1 MARGLTLASSQCG
14 LILRKWRLCAGAW
27 IWPSAANDMK
37 AEIEESPEVEPT
49 PRDWRS
55 FWALVAMQVQNAFN
69 DNMAKFILLPLGAWL
84 VINGQAFKGIE
95 HVLSVLLVLPFI
107 LFGPTSG
114 WIADRFPKSSV
125 IRAAAWMQLGVL
137 GLMAAALFYQNLA
150 MAMVAFFLLAL
161 QSTLLSPAKMGV
173 VKELLGARKLAFA
186 SGMMEGTVILA
197 ILAGMIFGGVWFDKR
212 LGGTG
217 TGWTAAL
224 VPVMCLWAGGLIA
237 IALAYRIQPT
247 RAMSTER
254 YTAWIAVRHF
264 KDLRDVWRQ
273 AKLRQMVLGVAFFW
287 GFAGFMSLVV
297 VQIAKEMS
305 NGGGEGMGTHN
316 SALMAAASVGIAL
329 GSILAGRLSRRGI
342 ELGLAPLGAMVMT
355 AAVFSLALA
364 PPGSWAQYSM
374 LLLAGAGGAI
384 FLVPLNACVMD
395 WPAEA
400 ERGKVLAV
408 SNLMNNSFG
417 VAAVVMQFAM
427 GAMGMGTR
435 WQFLVFGVLT
445 LGVTAHV
452 VRRLPVS
459 MVRLVGLALVNRF
472 YHIRALGA
480 ERMPERGGVLLAPNH
495 ISFMDAFFL
504 YAASPRPVRFLID
517 QRFYERWWARWM
529 VRLFN
534 SVPIS
539 PDSTRTAIGQ
549 VAAALAEGHVVC
561 VFPEGRLT
569 RTGFM
574 CELKRGY
581 ELMAKKGG
589 ALILP
594 AYMDGVWGS
603 IFSFERGRFIRK
615 RPYRIPYRITVAF
628 GSVLQ
633 PAEAGV
639 ERLRTE
645 LLLGSAHTLASRSD
659 DAAQVQRR
667 VFDGSELEILRALD
681 EAQRVRL
688 CLHLLQLANVAAW
701 RRRETL
707 WLCPHAGPALQLLV
721 HAFARGFG
729 GRVELGVPGPG
740 EGRRDVIGGA
750 AMRERLRGAG
760 AVVFFDFD
768 ASGGREDFL
777 GAEGVHCP
785 CLMISGVVVAV
796 STPEPPA
803 AEHDV
808 AAQPG
813 GRRGSA
819 GRLLPGFTV
828 TTGEAGKSI
837 GGPSVVEPIE
847 LGESVEIDA
856 EGFIFLRQAGASDG
870 VALAKAAGS

>member
-1 MARGLTLASSQCG
+1 
-14 LILRKWRLCAGAW
+14 
-27 IWPSAANDMK
+27 MK
-37 AEIEESPEVEPT
+37 ADIEEGPEFEPT
-49 PRDWRS
+49 RCDWRS

-84 VINGQAFKGIE
+84 VIHGQAFKGIE

-107 LFGPTSG
+107 VFGPTSG
-114 WIADRFPKSSV
+114 WIADRFAKSRV

-137 GLMAAALFYQNLA
+137 GLMAGALFYQNLGLA
-150 MAMVAFFLLAL
+150 MIAFFLLAL
-161 QSTLLSPAKMGV
+161 QSTMLSPAKMGV
-173 VKELLGARKLAFA
+173 VKELLGARKLAYA

-224 VPVMCLWAGGLIA
+224 VPVVCLWAGGLVA
-237 IALAYRIQPT
+237 VALAYRIQPT
-247 RAMSTER
+247 RAMSAER
-254 YTAWIAVRHF
+254 YTAGIAVRHF
-264 KDLRDVWRQ
+264 QDLGEVWRQ
-273 AKLRQMVLGVAFFW
+273 EKLREVVLGVAYFW

-305 NGGGEGMGTHN
+305 QGGGEGMGTRN

-329 GSILAGRLSRRGI
+329 GSLLAGRLSRRGI
-342 ELGLAPLGAMVMT
+342 ELGLAPLGALVMT
-355 AAVFSLALA
+355 LALLSLALTA
-364 PPGSWAQYSM
+364 RGTWAQYAM

-384 FLVPLNACVMD
+384 FLVPLHACVMD

-408 SNLMNNSFG
+408 SNLMNNCFG
-417 VAAVVMQFAM
+417 VVAVALQFGM
-427 GAMGMGTR
+427 GALGMATS
-435 WQFLVFGVLT
+435 WQFLVFGVVT
-445 LGVTAHV
+445 LVVTTHV
-452 VRRLPVS
+452 IRRLPAS
-459 MVRLVGLALVNRF
+459 LVRLVGLAVVRRF
-472 YHIRALGA
+472 YHIRALGV
-480 ERMPERGGVLLAPNH
+480 ERMPASGGVLLAPNH

-517 QRFYERWWARWM
+517 EAFYKRWWARGM

-539 PDSTRTAIGQ
+539 AENTRTAIGQ

-615 RPYRIPYRITVAF
+615 RPYRIPYRISVAF
-628 GSVLQ
+628 GPVLR
-633 PAEAGV
+633 PDEADVG
-639 ERLRTE
+639 RLRAE
-645 LLLGSAHTLASRSD
+645 LMNGSAATLAARGE
-659 DAAQVQRR
+659 DAAQVHGR
-667 VFDGSELEILRALD
+667 VFDRSAPEFLGAMGPAERD
-681 EAQRVRL
+681 RF
-688 CLHLLQLANVAAW
+688 CLHLLQLGNVSGW

-707 WLCPHAGPALQLLV
+707 WLCPDAEPAVRVLV
-721 HAFARGFG
+721 EGFARAFG
-729 GRVELGVPGPG
+729 GRVELGAPAPG

-750 AMRERLRGAG
+750 AMRERLRGAAG
-760 AVVFFDFD
+760 VVFFDFD
-768 ASGGREDFL
+768 ARGGPQDFL
-777 GAEGVHCP
+777 GEGSVHCP
-785 CLMISGVVVAV
+785 CLLLDGVVVALT
-796 STPEPPA
+796 TPEPPP

-813 GRRGSA
+813 ARHGSA
-819 GRLLPGFTV
+819 GRLLPGFTL
-828 TTGEAGKSI
+828 TAEAGRAAI
-837 GGPSVVEPIE
+837 GGPALEQPIQ
-847 LGESVEIDA
+847 LAQGTVIDA
-856 EGFIFLRQAGASDG
+856 EGFIFLHQAGDIDG
-870 VALAKAAGS
+870 AALAKATRS

>member
-1 MARGLTLASSQCG
+1 
-14 LILRKWRLCAGAW
+14 
-27 IWPSAANDMK
+27 MK
-37 AEIEESPEVEPT
+37 ADIEESPEVEPT

-84 VINGQAFKGIE
+84 VIQGDAFRGIE

-150 MAMVAFFLLAL
+150 IAMVAFFLLAL

-173 VKELLGARKLAFA
+173 VKELLGARKLAYA

-212 LGGTG
+212 LGATG

-224 VPVMCLWAGGLIA
+224 VPVVCLWAGGLLA
-237 IALAYRIQPT
+237 IALAYRIHPT

-254 YTAWIAVRHF
+254 YSAGIAVRHF
-264 KDLRDVWRQ
+264 KDLREVWRQ
-273 AKLRQMVLGVAFFW
+273 EKLRQMVLGVAFFW

-305 NGGGEGMGTHN
+305 HGGGEGMGTRN

-342 ELGLAPLGAMVMT
+342 ELGLAPVGAMVMT
-355 AAVFSLALA
+355 GAIFCLALSS
-364 PPGSWAQYSM
+364 PGTWAQYSM

-384 FLVPLNACVMD
+384 FLVPLHACLMD
-395 WPAEA
+395 WPAES

-417 VAAVVMQFAM
+417 VAAVAMQFGM
-427 GAMGMGTR
+427 GALGMATR

-445 LGVTAHV
+445 LGVTVHV

-459 MVRLVGLALVNRF
+459 LVRLVGLAVVNRF

-480 ERMPERGGVLLAPNH
+480 ERMPASGGVLLASNH
-495 ISFMDAFFL
+495 VSFMDAFFL

-517 QRFYERWWARWM
+517 QRFYERWWARGM

-539 PDSTRTAIGQ
+539 AESTRTAIGQ
-549 VAAALAEGHVVC
+549 VAAALADGHVVC

-589 ALILP
+589 AVILP
-594 AYMDGVWGS
+594 AYLDGVWGS

-628 GSVLQ
+628 GPVLR
-633 PAEAGV
+633 PGEADV
-639 ERLRTE
+639 ERLLDE
-645 LLLGSAHTLASRSD
+645 LRHGSAATLESRVD
-659 DAAQVQRR
+659 DAEEVQRR
-667 VFDGSELEILRALD
+667 VFDGSEPVVLRGLD
-681 EAQRVRL
+681 PAERVRL
-688 CLHLLQLANVAAW
+688 SLHLLQIANVSGW
-701 RRRETL
+701 RRGEAL
-707 WLCPHAGPALQLLV
+707 WLCHDVGPAVQLLV
-721 HAFARGFG
+721 HAFARAFG

-740 EGRRDVIGGA
+740 EGRRDVIGGV
-750 AMRERLRGAG
+750 AMRERLGA
-760 AVVFFDFD
+760 AAEVVFFDFD
-768 ASGGREDFL
+768 ATGGPQDVL
-777 GAEGVHCP
+777 GAGGVHCP
-785 CLMISGVVVAV
+785 CLMLGGVVVAM
-796 STPEPPA
+796 STPEPAA
-803 AEHDV
+803 AEHDIE
-808 AAQPG
+808 AQPG
-813 GRRGSA
+813 ARAGSA
-819 GRLLPGFTV
+819 GRLLPGFTLSAEG
-828 TTGEAGKSI
+828 TGEVI
-837 GGPSVVEPIE
+837 GGPALAQPVS
-847 LGESVEIDA
+847 LGEGAGLDA
-856 EGFIFLRQAGASDG
+856 EGFIFLRQAGDPGS
-870 VALAKAAGS
+870 VALAKASGS